1 MNTFIAELIEE
12 DQTGFIRGR
21 QMHNNIRRTLHIVD
35 QAQKK
40 KQSTILVSI
49 NAEKALDLV
58 NWEFLYKVLE
68 QFGSSSKSIQCI
80 KTLYHQPT
88 ART

>member
-1 MNTFIAELIEE
+1 MNAFIAELIEE

-21 QMHNNIRRTLHIVD
+21 QTHNNIRRALHIVN

-49 NAEKALDLV
+49 DAEKAFDLV

-68 QFGSSSKSIQCI
+68 QFGFSSKSIQCI
-80 KTLYHQPT
+80 
-88 ART
+88 